1 MKVNILLAD
10 DHKILRQGI
19 KSLLEMHDG
28 LTVVAEAANGDEA
41 LLMARNTH
49 PDLVIMD
56 INMPNLNGIEATRRI
71 KQEMPLI
78 KILALS
84 MHNDNQFL
92 LNMLKAGASGYLL
105 KDCAAD
111 ELINAIT
118 VIMKNRK
125 YISPDMVDDI
135 VRDYILNTDKVDL
148 SAFSILTNRERE
160 VLQRLS
166 EGKNTKAIAF
176 DLNVSVKTIE
186 TFRHKLEEKL
196 GLHSIAE
203 LTKYAIR
210 EGITTL

>member
-1 MKVNILLAD
+1 MAD

-19 KSLLEMHDG
+19 KSLLELHDG
-28 LTVVAEAANGDEA
+28 FTVVAEAANGDEA
-41 LLMARNTH
+41 LKMARATD
-49 PDLVIMD
+49 PDLIIMD
-56 INMPNLNGIEATRRI
+56 INMPDVNGIDATKRI
-71 KQEMPLI
+71 KQEMPLT

-125 YISPDMVDDI
+125 YISPDMVDDM

>member
-19 KSLLEMHDG
+19 KSLLELHDG
-28 LTVVAEAANGDEA
+28 FTVVAEAANGDEA
-41 LLMARNTH
+41 LKMARATD
-49 PDLVIMD
+49 PDLIIMD
-56 INMPNLNGIEATRRI
+56 INMPDVNGIDATKRI
-71 KQEMPLI
+71 KQEMPLT

-125 YISPDMVDDI
+125 YISPDMVDDM

>member
-1 MKVNILLAD
+1 MKVKILLAD

-19 KSLLEMHDG
+19 KSLLEMHDN
-28 LTVVAEAANGDEA
+28 LTVIAEAANGEEA
-41 LLMARNTH
+41 LQMARDTH
-49 PDLVIMD
+49 PDLIIMD
-56 INMPNLNGIEATRRI
+56 INMPNLNGIDATRRI
-71 KQEMPLI
+71 KTEMPLI

-84 MHNDNQFL
+84 MHDDNGFL

-105 KDCAAD
+105 KDCASD
-111 ELINAIT
+111 ELINAIS
-118 VIMKNRK
+118 VIMSNRK
-125 YISPDMVDDI
+125 YISPEMVDDMI
-135 VRDYILNTDKVDL
+135 RDYILQTDKVDL

-166 EGKNTKAIAF
+166 EGNSTKEIAF

>member
-1 MKVNILLAD
+1 MAD

-19 KSLLEMHDG
+19 KSLLELHDG
-28 LTVVAEAANGDEA
+28 FTVVAEAANGDEA
-41 LLMARNTH
+41 LKMARATD
-49 PDLVIMD
+49 PDLIIMD
-56 INMPNLNGIEATRRI
+56 INMPDVNGIDATKRI
-71 KQEMPLI
+71 KQEMPLT